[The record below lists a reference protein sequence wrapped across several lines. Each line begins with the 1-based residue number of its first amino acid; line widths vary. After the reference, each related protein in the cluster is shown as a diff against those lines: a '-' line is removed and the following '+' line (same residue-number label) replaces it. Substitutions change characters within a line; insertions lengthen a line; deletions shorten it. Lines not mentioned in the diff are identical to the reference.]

1 MSDYIFNISYHINN
15 IVVNASYTGYN
26 QDDSVII
33 NGTSLERGCF
43 NTTYYKMY
51 EAEERTNKK
60 LQVNDIFYS
69 PENNSKDVNLH
80 KEYDYSKL
88 DEYGVIKENE
98 YVYQNDVLIGQY
110 SESQEGTTDISTA
123 VKKDGG
129 GLVDKVYVF
138 IYLTLIIKNYV
149 K

>member
-1 MSDYIFNISYHINN
+1 
-15 IVVNASYTGYN
+15 
-26 QDDSVII
+26 
-33 NGTSLERGCF
+33 
-43 NTTYYKMY
+43 MY

-110 SESQEGTTDISTA
+110 SES
-123 VKKDGG
+123 KKEPLI
-129 GLVDKVYVF
+129 LV
-138 IYLTLIIKNYV
+138 LL
-149 K
+149 